1 MTNTNENIMGSPA
14 REKLIDELSAEEL
27 MRRNR
32 EAIALVEGW
41 MKEDPAY
48 DLETLPLLKKAL
60 NASRDEVG
68 ARRLLPDEHSSG
80 R

>member
-1 MTNTNENIMGSPA
+1 MMGTPA
-14 REKLIDELSAEEL
+14 EEKLIDALSEEEL

-32 EAIALVEGW
+32 AAIALVESW
-41 MKEDPAY
+41 MGEDPAY

-60 NASRDEVG
+60 NASRAEAD
-68 ARRLLPDEHSSG
+68 ARRLFPDEDPSG

>member
-1 MTNTNENIMGSPA
+1 MGSPA

-60 NASRDEVG
+60 DASRDEVG
-68 ARRLLPDEHSSG
+68 ARRLFPDEDPSG